1 MAPYTSHVIRPT
13 VNKDIRQDD
22 KPNQPC
28 FLFFVFFEGNFLFKC
43 LKKIVIVLYWFF
55 FTCLLTTVTSYTWRL
70 FSIVR
75 RIVIHF

>member
-28 FLFFVFFEGNFLFKC
+28 FLFFCLFRRQFFIQVFQENRYC
-43 LKKIVIVLYWFF
+43 IVLIFF
-55 FTCLLTTVTSYTWRL
+55 YLPLNYG
-70 FSIVR
+70 
-75 RIVIHF
+75 H